1 MRIFNAAVAG
11 LIAAFLLYYL
21 ISLGN
26 TKAAL
31 YFFPAGWVIFTFIFN
46 RGAESIRKIW
56 ARACFV
62 AAVEC
67 LIIPAAALILP
78 LFYGQQSV
86 QAAKQGAL
94 TAGQTAGSA
103 IGGGIINMLTGYT
116 GILIGFVLL
125 AAAYFSLKPVRRR
138 R

>member
-11 LIAAFLLYYL
+11 LIAALLLYFL
-21 ISLGN
+21 IFLGN
-26 TKAAL
+26 TGAAL
-31 YFFPAGWVIFTFIFN
+31 YFFLAGWVVFTFIFN
-46 RGAESIRKIW
+46 RGAGSIKKIW
-56 ARACFV
+56 GRACLA

-67 LIIPAAALILP
+67 LIISVIAMILP
-78 LFYGQQSV
+78 LFYGQLPV

-103 IGGGIINMLTGYT
+103 IGGGIINLLTGYS
-116 GILIGFVLL
+116 GILIGLVLL

-138 R
+138 